1 MQNSPHHDPVFV
13 QRNFGTNLLFEL
25 CLFDCSAR
33 LDTVRS
39 SGRWQEWCPFS
50 VCRHMR
56 AAFVCRMPQQTCCR
70 HRLLRS
76 PFVRVELPS
85 SGAFVH
91 GQPFLF
97 LLALLSSPIWPT
109 SRPGT
114 QCATVALQGLQV
126 LKCGGSSK
134 ILPLRI
140 IVVSRRCNCTYH
152 LARMCFQDEEKIRW
166 KGDSKQVCSEAKTG
180 SRSRLVFLVQ
190 VWSLCLC
197 RWSGSREPVV
207 EA

>member
-13 QRNFGTNLLFEL
+13 QRNFGTNLLFETVSVWLL
-25 CLFDCSAR
+25 CAARRREIIRLVTGMGVLFQSVATC
-33 LDTVRS
+33 VRPLFAGCLS
-39 SGRWQEWCPFS
+39 KPVVAIVS
-50 VCRHMR
+50 
-56 AAFVCRMPQQTCCR
+56 
-70 HRLLRS
+70 
-76 PFVRVELPS
+76 FVRVELPS

-97 LLALLSSPIWPT
+97 LLALLSSAIWPT
-109 SRPGT
+109 SRPGA
-114 QCATVALQGLQV
+114 QCATVALQDLQV

-152 LARMCFQDEEKIRW
+152 LARLRFQDEEKIRW

-190 VWSLCLC
+190 VWSLRLC